1 MWEIYDRLIA
11 EIPDELTVKEY
22 ICGMT
27 WTAVV
32 SSADSIGLAMTT
44 PVQTLP
50 AAEEKIVGM
59 KLKKAAE
66 LVKSWNFVEA
76 GIGMAAI
83 NAYYNSP
90 ERLEKMQTEQGDTRF
105 CTFDIPYEGKKIC
118 MIGALR
124 YPKGM
129 FDSAESL
136 VVMERNL
143 VPGTYPDSSC
153 EYYLPE
159 AELVLITGSAFI
171 NKTMPRLLQ
180 LAQKADVIITG
191 PSAPMTA
198 QLLDFGVRRVA
209 GLVITDNQECLD
221 FVASG
226 KMGTPYRFGKRYI
239 VE

>member
-11 EIPDELTVKEY
+11 DIPEELTVSEC

-32 SSADSIGLAMTT
+32 SSAGSVGLAMTT

-50 AAEEKIVGM
+50 GAEENVVGM

-66 LVKSWNFVEA
+66 KVKSWNFVEA
-76 GIGMAAI
+76 GVGMAAI
-83 NAYYNSP
+83 NAYYNSS
-90 ERLEKMQTEQGDTRF
+90 ERLEEMKTLQADTRF
-105 CTFDIPYEGKKIC
+105 CTFDIPYDGKKMC
-118 MIGALR
+118 MVGALR

-129 FDSAESL
+129 FDSAGSL

-143 VPGTYPDSSC
+143 VPGTYPDSAC
-153 EYYLPE
+153 EYYIPE
-159 AELVLITGSAFI
+159 ADIVLITGSAFI

-180 LAQKADVIITG
+180 LGEKADIIITG
-191 PSAPMTA
+191 PSAPMTE
-198 QLLDFGVRRVA
+198 QLLEYGVRRVA
-209 GLVITDNQECLD
+209 GLVITDRRGCLD

-226 KMGTPYRFGKRYI
+226 KMGTPYRFGQRYI

>member
-1 MWEIYDRLIA
+1 VWEIYDRLIA
-11 EIPDELTVKEY
+11 DIPDELTVEEY

-27 WTAVV
+27 WTAGV
-32 SSADSIGLAMTT
+32 SSAGSVGLAMTT

-76 GIGMAAI
+76 GVGMAAI
-83 NAYYNSP
+83 NAWYNSP
-90 ERLEKMQTEQGDTRF
+90 GRLEMLQTRQGDTRF
-105 CTFDIPYEGKKIC
+105 CTFDIPYEGKNIC
-118 MIGALR
+118 MVGALR

-129 FDSAESL
+129 FDSAASL

-153 EYYLPE
+153 EYYIPK
-159 AELVLITGSAFI
+159 ADLVLITGSAFI

-180 LAQKADVIITG
+180 LGEDADVIITG
-191 PSAPMTA
+191 PSAPMTET
-198 QLLDFGVRRVA
+198 LL
-209 GLVITDNQECLD
+209 
-221 FVASG
+221 
-226 KMGTPYRFGKRYI
+226 
-239 VE
+239 

>member
-1 MWEIYDRLIA
+1 MWEIYERLIA
-11 EIPDELTVKEY
+11 DMPDDLFIEKC

-32 SSADSIGLAMTT
+32 SSAGSVGLAMTT

-50 AAEEKIVGM
+50 AAEETIVGM
-59 KLKKAAE
+59 NLKKAAQ

-76 GIGMAAI
+76 GVGMAAI
-83 NAYYNSP
+83 NAWYNSR
-90 ERLEKMQTEQGDTRF
+90 ERLERLQTRQGDTRF
-105 CTFDIPYEGKKIC
+105 CTYDIPYEGKKIC
-118 MIGALR
+118 MVGALR

-143 VPGTYPDSSC
+143 VPGTYPDSAC
-153 EYYLPE
+153 EYYIPQSD
-159 AELVLITGSAFI
+159 LVLITGSAFI

-180 LAQKADVIITG
+180 LSERADVIITG
-191 PSAPMTA
+191 PSAPMTGT
-198 QLLDFGVRRVA
+198 LLDYGVRRVA
-209 GLVITDNQECLD
+209 GLVITDKQGCLD

-226 KMGTPYRFGKRYI
+226 RMGTPYRFGERYI

>member
-1 MWEIYDRLIA
+1 MWELYDRLIA
-11 EIPDELTVKEY
+11 GIPEDLGIEECV
-22 ICGMT
+22 CGMT

-32 SSADSIGLAMTT
+32 SSAGSVGLAMTT
-44 PVQTLP
+44 PAQTLP
-50 AAEEKIVGM
+50 SCGERIVGM

-83 NAYYNSP
+83 NAWYNSP
-90 ERLEKMQTEQGDTRF
+90 ERFEKLKTAQGDTRF
-105 CTFDIPYEGKKIC
+105 CTYDIDYEGKRIC
-118 MIGALR
+118 MVGALR

-136 VVMERNL
+136 IVMERNL

-153 EYYLPE
+153 EYYIPE
-159 AELVLITGSAFI
+159 ADLVLITGSAFI

-180 LAQKADVIITG
+180 LGEKASVIITG
-191 PSAPMTA
+191 PSAPMTRE
-198 QLLDFGVRRVA
+198 LLSYGVRRVA
-209 GLVITDNQECLD
+209 GLVITDKRGCLD
-221 FVASG
+221 FVKSG
-226 KMGTPYRFGKRYI
+226 CVGTPYRFGERYI